1 MEARPQMATSVL
13 ERHATYAKSMHQHVL
28 EGTLIVIEP
37 YLTEIVF
44 INSPIPITV
53 LTKFSL
59 FTFTT
64 NTLLV
69 LATFIISSAVEGNT
83 QKHIGKG
90 RNKKMHKQ
98 ECRI

>member
-1 MEARPQMATSVL
+1 MATSVL
-13 ERHATYAKSMHQHVL
+13 ERHATNAKRMHRHVL
-28 EGTLIVIEP
+28 EGAFFVIDS

-44 INSPIPITV
+44 INSPIPNAI

-59 FTFTT
+59 FSFTT

-69 LATFIISSAVEGNT
+69 LATYIISSAMEGNS
-83 QKHIGKG
+83 QKHIGKR